1 MNRPTAAL
9 GDGFVHSTAFCRSHD
24 EYVALARP
32 FVAEAQSRRVP
43 IYLACSDRNVAVMR
57 SALPST
63 NGVTFV
69 PAEAHLA
76 RPAATIHEYRRRF
89 AQDVANGADQI
100 RVLQE
105 VPHPGMGA
113 PWDVWRRYE
122 AATNLVYDDFPVW
135 ALCPYDERTAPKRV
149 LDDARAAH
157 PVVIAS
163 DGTTT
168 PNPHFV
174 EPAVLLATSADEND
188 PLEHRSAAVSLIDPS
203 ARAAR
208 DAVRAAA
215 HGTGVA
221 QSAITDLITAVSEAV
236 TNGWKHGVLP
246 LTVNVWAATHRVLV
260 TVHDC
265 GGGPSDP
272 LAGFRPASGHG
283 DGGRGL
289 WIAHQLVD
297 HVALRCDDQ
306 GFTVALSTAPPPQRA
321 FS

>member
-1 MNRPTAAL
+1 MNGPTAPHGAGL
-9 GDGFVHSTAFCRSHD
+9 VHSAAFYSSDD
-24 EYVALARP
+24 EYVAAARP
-32 FVAEAQSRRVP
+32 FVTEAQSRRVP

-57 SALPST
+57 SALRST
-63 NGVTFV
+63 DGVTFV
-69 PAEAHLA
+69 PAEEQLT
-76 RPAATIHEYRRRF
+76 RPAATIHAYRRRF
-89 AQDVANGADQI
+89 AQDVANGANQI
-100 RVLQE
+100 RVLQD
-105 VPHPGMGA
+105 VPHPGVGA

-135 ALCPYDERTAPKRV
+135 ALCPYDERTAPRRV

-163 DGTTT
+163 DGTIT

-174 EPAVLLATSADEND
+174 EPAVLLATPADEDD
-188 PLEHRSAAVSLIDPS
+188 PLENRSAAVSLIDPS

-208 DAVRAAA
+208 AAVRAAA

-221 QSAITDLITAVSEAV
+221 QSAITDLVTAVSEAV

-246 LTVNVWAATHRVLV
+246 LTVSVWAATHRVLV

-265 GGGPSDP
+265 GNGPTDP

-289 WIAHQLVD
+289 WIAHQLVQ
-297 HVALRCDDQ
+297 HAALRRDEH